1 MKNTQVMKG
10 LYPNF
15 ASKIPEASKYLDLS
29 IWPFKDL
36 RFSISLHICLASESL
51 LKTYKSLKTSPPRDF
66 VSPKKA
72 HFLVNAY
79 LLMHVPLPKLS
90 H

>member
-1 MKNTQVMKG
+1 MKTAQDMKG

-15 ASKIPEASKYLDLS
+15 ASKILEASKFLDLS
-29 IWPFKDL
+29 IWPVKDL
-36 RFSISLHICLASESL
+36 EFSISLHICLASKSL

-72 HFLVNAY
+72 HFSSGCLSPYACA
-79 LLMHVPLPKLS
+79 PKT
-90 H
+90 